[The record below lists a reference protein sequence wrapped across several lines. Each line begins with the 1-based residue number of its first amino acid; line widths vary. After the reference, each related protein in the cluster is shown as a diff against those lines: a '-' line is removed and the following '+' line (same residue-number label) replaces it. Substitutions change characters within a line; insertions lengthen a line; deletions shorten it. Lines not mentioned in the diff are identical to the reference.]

1 MTTNVETINV
11 IEGVWKVITAKSDLY
26 TSSPTSYQ
34 ILWYPDTNYN
44 IMVKQRIEI
53 DKEKELEALFK
64 EFAAEDIELAEMGLG
79 DYADILS
86 SEDKEC

>member
-44 IMVKQRIEI
+44 IMVKQRTEI

-64 EFAAEDIELAEMGLG
+64 EFAAEDIELAEMGIQ
-79 DYADILS
+79 DYADILN

>member
-34 ILWYPDTNYN
+34 MLWYPDTNYN

-64 EFAAEDIELAEMGLG
+64 EFAAEDIKLAEMGLG